1 MQLWMFRFRE
11 NFNKPRAQNCVIWVT
26 TKCCKPPPF
35 EEHSQLHLLKM
46 DSMSFLIVYYDMA
59 CIDFSIALSLVGVP
73 VTTMGHQAN
82 ACIDG

>member
-1 MQLWMFRFRE
+1 
-11 NFNKPRAQNCVIWVT
+11 
-26 TKCCKPPPF
+26 
-35 EEHSQLHLLKM
+35 M

-82 ACIDG
+82 ACIDGWWPRRDCGCKNYAKLVTIRILLVTPQKELDRRSYWNLLEQ